1 MTIDPTTAVTTVGG
15 ATPSPAVSDPSASTG
30 AATADSAA
38 AQPNAP
44 GQAAKTDI
52 FDYAADLKDRPP
64 ALDTLQPEGKAKY
77 LSNPSVLGEQVL
89 ERMEAFHQ
97 RWQAKG
103 SLLDG
108 STTGASAG
116 ATGGMDGVLPGPAS
130 QSVPSTINGTSTG
143 GNNSV
148 QTLTLVFD
156 YAIETN
162 MISTGTA
169 QFSKA
174 VNTLMRGQ

>member
-1 MTIDPTTAVTTVGG
+1 MTIDPTIAVTTVGG

-44 GQAAKTDI
+44 GQATKTDI

-77 LSNPSVLGEQVL
+77 LSNPSVLGDQVL
-89 ERMEAFHQ
+89 EKMEAFHQ

-108 STTGASAG
+108 NIGASAG
-116 ATGGMDGVLPGPAS
+116 ATGGRDGVLPGPAS
-130 QSVPSTINGTSTG
+130 QSVPSTINGTSTAG
-143 GNNSV
+143 DNSV